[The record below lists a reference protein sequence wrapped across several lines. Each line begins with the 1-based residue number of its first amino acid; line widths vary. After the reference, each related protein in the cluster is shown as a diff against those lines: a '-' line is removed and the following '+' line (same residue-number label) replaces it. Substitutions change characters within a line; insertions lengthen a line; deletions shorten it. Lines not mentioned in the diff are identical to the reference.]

1 MMGAS
6 ELVSGKEAGSLG
18 KCLQR
23 KVGWVEGKGSERD
36 NKEMAEFLSLIREWL
51 WGEEGWKIGRRERE
65 GRGRKKVVWATG
77 LGEDMLL
84 AKREEQGGV

>member
-36 NKEMAEFLSLIREWL
+36 NKEMAEFLSLIRTALGGGGVEDR
-51 WGEEGWKIGRRERE
+51 EEGERR
-65 GRGRKKVVWATG
+65 
-77 LGEDMLL
+77 
-84 AKREEQGGV
+84 